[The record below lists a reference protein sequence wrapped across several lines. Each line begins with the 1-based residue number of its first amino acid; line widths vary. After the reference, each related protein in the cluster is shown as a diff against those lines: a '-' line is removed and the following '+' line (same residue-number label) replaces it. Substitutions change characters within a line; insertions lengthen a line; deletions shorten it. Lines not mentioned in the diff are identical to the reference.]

1 MASDIRAAWWVA
13 DGITGKHEPEGVQE
27 LIHMA
32 VFGEVDR
39 GTLKHIL
46 GSPFLDSI
54 EPPDMWALHELEYF
68 ARKERPYF
76 DRLWNH
82 PLVQDGITDSTAKI
96 IGSLY
101 VLDYERDLRPL
112 VEGTFLVER
121 VVNLPVSG
129 ETHLTV
135 LRVGQVPAIATLDR
149 LEAVVWALDDIL
161 RLPLPNNNILL
172 LVSDKAYGDDPP
184 DYNNGWA
191 GVNYGGQMVMLERL
205 DSEASGL
212 WNLYSV
218 IAHEAAHYHFRG
230 AHTPIWIVEGFAEGA
245 QELLA
250 WAIGGEPLD
259 LDHWEMLT
267 CPGIETYD
275 QLEAA
280 RIKVNGNYDAIV
292 SGDDTLGH
300 CEVQFGTR
308 VFVRLYLEL
317 GPDLFRKGLKQLHPR
332 TALWPREDPATVEDV
347 IAAFGPEAT
356 TILHGDTLAGE

>member
-1 MASDIRAAWWVA
+1 MA
-13 DGITGKHEPEGVQE
+13 DGITGKHEPEGAQE
-27 LIHMA
+27 LIYMVNYGKMDSA
-32 VFGEVDR
+32 
-39 GTLKHIL
+39 TLKHIL

-54 EPPDMWALHELEYF
+54 EPPDMWALHELAYF
-68 ARKERPYF
+68 VEKERPYF
-76 DRLWNH
+76 DRLIKH
-82 PLVQDGITDSTAKI
+82 PTVRDGITDSTAKI

-135 LRVGQVPAIATLDR
+135 LRVGQVPAVATLDR

-172 LVSDKAYGDDPP
+172 LVSDKAYCDDCGP
-184 DYNNGWA
+184 DYNFGWA
-191 GVNYGGQMVMLERL
+191 GLNYGGQMVMLEHL

-212 WNLYSV
+212 WSLYSL
-218 IAHEAAHYHFRG
+218 IAHETAHYLFNNG
-230 AHTPIWIVEGFAEGA
+230 PTWIVEGFAEGT
-245 QELLA
+245 QELLG
-250 WAIGGEPLD
+250 WVIGGEPLD
-259 LDHWEMLT
+259 LDHWEMLP

-280 RIKVNGNYDAIV
+280 RLTVNDNENAIV
-292 SGDDTLGH
+292 SADDNTLDH
-300 CEVQFGTR
+300 CETQFGTR

-317 GPDLFRKGLKQLHPR
+317 GPDRFRAGLKQLYPK
-332 TALWPREDPATVEDV
+332 TVVFSREDSPTVEDV
-347 IAAFGPEAT
+347 VAAFGPEAQA
-356 TILHGDTLAGE
+356 IIYGEQS